1 MSLVVGDNVAV
12 GCIIDSCMECEMCK
26 EGKEPFC
33 LKGGSLHTYN
43 TMKKYGHVS
52 GNPDVQNFGGYSGSH
67 VCHEHFIVKVP
78 ERIPLD
84 KVGPIMCSG
93 ITLFDPLVHW
103 GAY

>member
-1 MSLVVGDNVAV
+1 MKFCGVCHSDCHIGLNHLSGCMYPVVPGHELCGTVVEIGSKVTSVKVGDNVAV

-52 GNPDVQNFGGYSGSH
+52 GNPDV
-67 VCHEHFIVKVP
+67 
-78 ERIPLD
+78 
-84 KVGPIMCSG
+84 
-93 ITLFDPLVHW
+93 
-103 GAY
+103 